1 MAVRIKNKSIDDMW
15 EDGIQNM
22 DCDLYQKEM
31 FRRAMEFVA
40 ACGMECTMMVDKWPN
55 PSVILYR
62 PSPTGY
68 FDYSK
73 FSAMTYVLSSSE
85 EATRKVLEN
94 CGKQCLQHDKM
105 FSFFTSFPIHPII
118 RDISEPYAL
127 RTVDVYHNKVAI
139 YKVLKEDI
147 PIRLFTLKE
156 RYSRAKLEIDNA
168 RLISKMWSKVK
179 GSCHNELE
187 DLEYIEYLIMNNLS
201 IGIKDSNGSLV
212 AWCLQHPH
220 GPLGFM
226 FVLEGHRGQGIGSY
240 MLLIMTNKVAK
251 RHGYAM
257 SEVLEGDEMCIKMHE
272 KCGFQPI
279 EHEGEA
285 MQMVTP
291 LLMVDKAYHIES
303 DEDRNPSPEVE
314 GLTASLH
321 SLKVPSAGQGLR
333 TRHLTPSPQGLFVPH
348 SDRRASCFY

>member
-1 MAVRIKNKSIDDMW
+1 MAIRIKNKSIEDIW
-15 EDGIQNM
+15 NDGIQHM

-31 FRRAMEFVA
+31 FRRALEFVA
-40 ACGMECTMMVDKWPN
+40 ACGMECTMMVDKWPM
-55 PSVILYR
+55 PAVILYR
-62 PSPTGY
+62 PAPNAY
-68 FDYSK
+68 FEYSK

-85 EATRKVLEN
+85 EATHKVLED
-94 CGKQCLQHDKM
+94 CGKQCLQHNRT
-105 FSFFTSFPIHPII
+105 FSFFTPFPIQPII
-118 RDISEPYAL
+118 QEISEPYGL
-127 RTVDVYHNKVAI
+127 KTIDVYHQVAI
-139 YKVLKEDI
+139 YKVLKDDI

-179 GSCHNELE
+179 GSCHNETE
-187 DLEYIEYLIMNNLS
+187 DLEYIEYLILHNLS

-226 FVLEGHRGQGIGSY
+226 FVLEGHREQGIGSY

-272 KCGFQPI
+272 KCGYQPI
-279 EHEGEA
+279 EHEDEG
-285 MQMVTP
+285 MRMVSP
-291 LLMVDKAYHIES
+291 LLLTDKTNDIDSEVT
-303 DEDRNPSPEVE
+303 RTPSPDT
-314 GLTASLH
+314 LQ
-321 SLKVPSAGQGLR
+321 VPSSKDLR
-333 TRHLTPSPQGLFVPH
+333 ARLTPSPQGLFVPR